1 MSEMVMERIAENL
14 SRLRLPRAQELVSS
28 IAEEAQGKG
37 ESHLAFLDRLLM
49 EEVSAKEER
58 RLKTSL
64 KIAGLPFAKTIEEY
78 DFGFHESLDKRTVMS
93 LFDLDFIGK
102 KENVIFLGPPG
113 VGKTHLATALAIKAC
128 YCGISIY
135 FTTMVDLIGKLKKDA
150 ESQTGNRGRGYA
162 KSALVVVDE
171 VGYMPINRQEAHL
184 FFQFISRRYERASTV
199 ITSNKS
205 FTEWEEMFG
214 DPVIASAMLDRLL
227 HHCRVI
233 NIKGNSY
240 RMKGFKEQN
249 NVQ

>member
-1 MSEMVMERIAENL
+1 MERIVENL
-14 SRLRLPRAQELVSS
+14 SRLRLIRVQEMVSGM
-28 IAEEAQGKG
+28 AEEAQSTG
-37 ESHLAFLDRLLM
+37 ETHLAFLDRLLQ

-58 RLKTSL
+58 KLRTSL
-64 KIAGLPFAKTIEEY
+64 RLASLPFAKTIESY

-93 LFDLDFIGK
+93 LFDLEFIGK

-128 YCGISIY
+128 NAGISVY
-135 FTTMVDLIGKLKKDA
+135 FTTMADLIGKLKKDA
-150 ESQTGNRGRGYA
+150 ERQERRGRGRGYIR
-162 KSALVVVDE
+162 SALVVVDE

-184 FFQFISRRYERASTV
+184 FFQFIARRYERASTI

-214 DPVIASAMLDRLL
+214 DAVIASSMLDRLL

-240 RMKGFKEQN
+240 RLKDFRQQS
-249 NVQ
+249 NVH

>member
-1 MSEMVMERIAENL
+1 MSELVMERITENL
-14 SRLRLPRAQELVSS
+14 TRLRLTRAQELVSS
-28 IAEEAQGKG
+28 VAEDAEDKG
-37 ESHLAFLDRLLM
+37 ESHLAFLDRLLQ

-58 RLKTSL
+58 RLRTSL

-78 DFGFHESLDKRTVMS
+78 DFGFHENLDKRSVMS
-93 LFDLDFIGK
+93 LFDLDFVGK

-128 YCGISIY
+128 HAGISIY
-135 FTTMVDLIGKLKKDA
+135 FTTMADLIGKLKEDA
-150 ESQTGNRGRGYA
+150 ESSGRGRGYA
-162 KSALVVVDE
+162 RSALVVVDE
-171 VGYMPINRQEAHL
+171 VGYMPISRQEAHL
-184 FFQFISRRYERASTV
+184 FFQFISRRYERASTI

-227 HHCRVI
+227 HHCRVV

-240 RMKGFKEQN
+240 RMKGFKEN
-249 NVQ
+249 NT

>member
-1 MSEMVMERIAENL
+1 MSELVMERIAENL
-14 SRLRLPRAQELVSS
+14 SRLRLTRAQEMVSG
-28 IAEEAQGKG
+28 IAEEAQSKG
-37 ESHLAFLDRLLM
+37 ETHLAFLDRLLQ

-58 RLKTSL
+58 RLRTSL
-64 KIAGLPFAKTIEEY
+64 KLAGLPFAKTIEEY
-78 DFGFHESLDKRTVMS
+78 DFTFHESLDKRSVMS
-93 LFDLDFIGK
+93 LFDLDFVSR

-128 YCGISIY
+128 YSGISIY
-135 FTTMVDLIGKLKKDA
+135 FTTMADLIGKLKKVA
-150 ESQTGNRGRGYA
+150 ESSSGGRGYA
-162 KSALVVVDE
+162 RSALVVVDE
-171 VGYMPINRQEAHL
+171 VGYMPISRQEAHL

-214 DPVIASAMLDRLL
+214 DPVIASAVLDRLL

-249 NVQ
+249 NVA

>member
-1 MSEMVMERIAENL
+1 MSELVMERIAENL
-14 SRLRLPRAQELVSS
+14 TRLRLTRAQELVSK
-28 IAEEAQGKG
+28 IADDSQGKG
-37 ESHLAFLDRLLM
+37 ESHLAFLDRLLQ

-58 RLKTSL
+58 RLRTSL

-78 DFGFHESLDKRTVMS
+78 DFGFHENLDKRSVMS
-93 LFDLDFIGK
+93 LFDLDFVGK

-128 YCGISIY
+128 HAGISIY
-135 FTTMVDLIGKLKKDA
+135 FTTMADLIGKLKEDA
-150 ESQTGNRGRGYA
+150 ESSGRGRSYA
-162 KSALVVVDE
+162 RSALVVVDE
-171 VGYMPINRQEAHL
+171 VGYMPISRQEAHL
-184 FFQFISRRYERASTV
+184 FFQFISRRYERASTI

-214 DPVIASAMLDRLL
+214 DPVIASAVLDRLL

-240 RMKGFKEQN
+240 RMKGFKETN
-249 NVQ
+249 T